1 MNIIKLKE
9 TIEQLWDRKNS
20 ELSSKELEQ
29 QTTAI
34 IEVLQTIDKGEL
46 RVSEKINETWQTNQ
60 WVKKAILLAFKLF
73 PNQLSP
79 NSYDKIPLKFT
90 SWQQEDF
97 SKANIRVVP
106 GSIVRLGAYLAKN
119 TVLMPCFVNIGA
131 FIDENT
137 MIDSGTTIGSC
148 AQIGKKCHIS
158 SNVVIGGVL
167 EPLQNNP
174 IIIED
179 DCFIGMGSMIAEGII
194 IEQGSVL
201 SMGVKIGASTK
212 IIDRQNNK
220 IFYGTIPAYSVVI
233 PGNHITENSPVS
245 LNCAVIV
252 KTVDAKTR
260 SKTSINELLR
270 EEPSKVTI

>member
-1 MNIIKLKE
+1 MNLTKLKN
-9 TIEQLWDRKNS
+9 TIEQLWDGK
-20 ELSSKELEQ
+20 KELEQ
-29 QTTAI
+29 PTAAV
-34 IEVLQTIDKGEL
+34 IEVLQNLDKGNL
-46 RVSEKINETWQTNQ
+46 RVCEKINASWQTNQ
-60 WVKKAILLAFKLF
+60 WIKKAILLAFKLF
-73 PNQLSP
+73 PNKLSLN

-90 SWQQEDF
+90 SWQPEDF
-97 SKANIRVVP
+97 IKANIRVVP
-106 GSIVRLGAYLAKN
+106 GAIVRLGAYLANN

-158 SNVVIGGVL
+158 SNAVIGGVL

-179 DCFIGMGSMIAEGII
+179 DCFIGMGSMIAEGMI

-212 IIDRQNNK
+212 IINRQNGQ
-220 IFYGTIPAYSVVI
+220 ISYGRIPAYSVVI
-233 PGNHITENSPVS
+233 PGNYITENSLVS

-252 KTVDAKTR
+252 KTVDAQTR

-270 EEPSKVTI
+270 ENSPI